1 MKLSSYNRKRVEIAK
16 RALCLAVFLAFGV
29 ATFAA
34 SQRAAAQ
41 DAETAAPAP
50 AHQLPDP
57 STLQKGKGIEAEGMD
72 PKQQSEKAAK
82 DDAAKKAEKTYDIVY
97 LGKQYAEPPPL
108 TIAEPIITDKGIQG
122 ARVGIDDTNRTGRFT
137 GQHFNLTEAI
147 VPPGGDVVAKAKELL
162 KDGDRLIVADL
173 EADDLL
179 RVADLPE
186 AKGSVILNI
195 RDSADRLRQ
204 KDCRFNT
211 LHIIPSWAMRADAL
225 AQYLILKQWPD
236 WFLIKGKA
244 PEDEKFAEAAKRSAQ
259 RYGGDIVEERVY
271 QFDTGSRRLDSGHQQ
286 VQSQM
291 PIATRGAP
299 DHDVIWVS
307 DTQDGFGEYLLFRSY
322 EPKPVVGTQ
331 GLRPVAWDD
340 AYTEYGG
347 MAFQRA
353 MRDKADRNAIERD
366 YTAWLAVRAIGE
378 AAVRSGKTSVKDLRE
393 TMLSDDYK
401 VAGYKG
407 EAMNFRSWNHQMRQP
422 ILLAGGRTVIT
433 ISPQEGF
440 LHPNY
445 LTDTLGYDERE
456 SLCEF
461 EQD

>member
-1 MKLSSYNRKRVEIAK
+1 MLSTYNRNSFKIA
-16 RALCLAVFLAFGV
+16 RQALCLAIFLTLGGTAMV
-29 ATFAA
+29 
-34 SQRAAAQ
+34 AAQ
-41 DAETAAPAP
+41 GGDTVAPAP
-50 AHQLPDP
+50 ANQLPDP
-57 STLQKGKGIEAEGMD
+57 SALQKGKGIESEEAQS
-72 PKQQSEKAAK
+72 KQREAQKKAANEQ
-82 DDAAKKAEKTYDIVY
+82 AEKTYDIVY
-97 LGKQYAEPPPL
+97 LGKKYPEPPPL

-162 KDGDRLIVADL
+162 KDGDRMIVADL

-179 RVADLPE
+179 KVADLPE
-186 AKGSVILNI
+186 AKGSIILNI

-225 AQYLILKQWPD
+225 AQYLILKQWPR

-244 PEDEKFAEAAKRSAQ
+244 PEDEQFAEATKRSAK

-322 EPKPVVGTQ
+322 DPKPVVGTQ

-353 MRDKADRNAIERD
+353 LNDKADRNAVERD
-366 YTAWLAVRAIGE
+366 YTAWLAVRALGE
-378 AAVRSGKTSVKDLRE
+378 AAVRSGKTSVKDLRDVL
-393 TMLSDDYK
+393 LSDEYK
-401 VAGYKG
+401 VAGFKG
-407 EAMNFRSWNHQMRQP
+407 EAMNFRSWNHQLRQP
-422 ILLAGGRTVIT
+422 ILLAGGRTVVT
-433 ISPQEGF
+433 VSPQEGF

>member
-1 MKLSSYNRKRVEIAK
+1 MLSSYNRKTFGIAK
-16 RALCLAVFLAFGV
+16 HGLCLAIFLALSGPAPV
-29 ATFAA
+29 
-34 SQRAAAQ
+34 SAQ
-41 DAETAAPAP
+41 DQDTAAPAR
-50 AHQLPDP
+50 ANQLPDP

-72 PKQQSEKAAK
+72 PKQQAEKAAE
-82 DDAAKKAEKTYDIVY
+82 AKKAKQAEKNYEIVY
-97 LGKQYAEPPPL
+97 LGKKYAEPPPL

-137 GQHFNLTEAI
+137 GQHFELTEAI
-147 VPPGGDVVAKAKELL
+147 VPNDGDVVAKAKEVL
-162 KDGDRLIVADL
+162 KGGDKLIIADL

-179 RVADLPE
+179 KVADLPE
-186 AKGSVILNI
+186 AKGSVILNV

-225 AQYLILKQWPD
+225 GQYLILKQWPR

-244 PEDEKFAEAAKRSAQ
+244 PEDEQFAKATERTAK
-259 RYGGDIVEERVY
+259 RYGGKIVEDRVY

-291 PIATRGAP
+291 PIATQGAGNY
-299 DHDVIWVS
+299 DVIWVS

-322 EPKPVVGTQ
+322 DPKPVVGTQ

-353 MRDKADRNAIERD
+353 VNDKADRNAVERD

-378 AAVRSGKTSVKDLRE
+378 AAVRSGKTSVKDLRDV
-393 TMLSDDYK
+393 MLSDDYK

-407 EAMNFRSWNHQMRQP
+407 EAMNFRSWNHQLRQP
-422 ILLAGGRTVIT
+422 ILLAGGRTVVT

-440 LHPNY
+440 LHPKY

-461 EQD
+461 DQN